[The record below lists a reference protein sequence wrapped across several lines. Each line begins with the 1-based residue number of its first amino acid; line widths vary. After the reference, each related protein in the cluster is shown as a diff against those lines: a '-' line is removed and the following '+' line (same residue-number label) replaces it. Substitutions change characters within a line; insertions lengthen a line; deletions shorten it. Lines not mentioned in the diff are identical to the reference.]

1 MTQRFG
7 TFLTE
12 DAVVKYPHVHLCF
25 DDHSVSNWY
34 ALRDLLNK
42 YQAKVVFYVD
52 SFHLLESDELQMLR
66 DLRSDGHVIGCHSKS
81 HKDAIVYSRRFNV
94 EQYIDDEILPAM
106 ENMAGAGFK
115 PTHFAFPLSRFDD
128 VLYSSI
134 SPLFC
139 YIRPGNESHYY
150 SGNRMYF
157 NPSRLDKEETPK
169 EAYIRAGNLREVL
182 NELQAT
188 ADAKKGIS
196 IVFHDVRLA
205 GAQAHAGT
213 HGHEYITP
221 EELEQILKKLNEVG
235 FGYETFEKI
244 CKYGADPFDKPD
256 ALV

>member
-12 DAVVKYPHVHLCF
+12 DDAVKYPYVHLCF

-52 SFHLLESDELQMLR
+52 SFHLLGSDELQMLR
-66 DLRSDGHVIGCHSKS
+66 DLRLDGHVIGCHGKS
-81 HKDAIVYSRRFNV
+81 HKDAIAYSRRFNV

-115 PTHFAFPLSRFDD
+115 PTHFAFPLSHFDD
-128 VLYSSI
+128 VLCSSI

-139 YIRPGNESHYY
+139 YIRPGNKSYYY
-150 SGNRMYF
+150 SSNNKMYS
-157 NPSRLDKEETPK
+157 SRLDKEVTDK
-169 EAYIRAGNLREVL
+169 QTHIRAGDIQQVL
-182 NELQAT
+182 NGLQST
-188 ADAKKGIS
+188 ADAKKGII

-205 GAQAHAGT
+205 GAQAHEGT